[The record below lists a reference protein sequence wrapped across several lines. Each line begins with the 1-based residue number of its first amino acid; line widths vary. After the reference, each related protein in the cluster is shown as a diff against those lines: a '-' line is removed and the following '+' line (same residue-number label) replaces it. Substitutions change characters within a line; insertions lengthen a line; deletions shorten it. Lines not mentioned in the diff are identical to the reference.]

1 MCNDQ
6 TGQCS
11 CKNKNIIGVRCDRC
25 VSSYYNLSNS
35 CLNSCGCDPY
45 GSVNPYCDQF
55 SGECL
60 CKKNV
65 IGKKCMTCAP
75 GYYNLTFS
83 GCSNECQC
91 NPAGSLDAYC
101 NPNNGYCKCKDG
113 YTGSFCEKCSDG
125 YFKIESSMCQKC
137 SCNPYGTLNAG
148 NLCDKVRLTKYFL
161 SFILNK

>member
-65 IGKKCMTCAP
+65 IGKKCMTCTP

-148 NLCDKVRLTKYFL
+148 NLCDKVRL
-161 SFILNK
+161 I